1 MVDFQGGIKGM
12 ALNLENNKVGIVIF
26 GDDKAIKEGNLVKRS
41 NAIVDVPVGMGLLGR
56 VVDGLGQPID
66 GKGNLENVNRSR
78 VGVRAPGIIPRQSVS
93 KLTQIGLIRPSVM
106 KRCRTSHVRNFHST
120 PPKQTRGRFLKTCG
134 AAAGSVYVAMSLGQN
149 GQNDRDTSVDLSVR
163 LDGVRA
169 AARTSTPQEGVTEGS
184 VSLTTEG
191 FSIGAQHR
199 APIPTSVPVP
209 TPSTD
214 SNCTICSVLEVPDF
228 TTLYG
233 LSMFILI
240 FLGILIEATVLVSLL
255 RLLYLSGPTGF
266 FAWIDKCLTKL
277 ELMPYFNLFFFWN
290 LCMFVGIGWGIGNIT
305 HTSETLRQWC
315 DMNSEAIINLHN
327 ELKNLK

>member
-1 MVDFQGGIKGM
+1 MVDFQGGIKG
-12 ALNLENNKVGIVIF
+12 G
-26 GDDKAIKEGNLVKRS
+26 GLVKRS
-41 NAIVDVPVGMGLLGR
+41 NAIVNVPVGMGPLGR
-56 VVDGLGQPID
+56 VVDGLGQPVD
-66 GKGNLENVNRSR
+66 GKGNLENVNRSL
-78 VGVRAPGIIPRQSVS
+78 VKVKLPSTILRQPTS
-93 KLTQIGLIRPSVM
+93 KLTQIGLRRSFVM
-106 KRCRTSHVRNFHST
+106 KRCRTAHVRNFHST
-120 PPKQTRGRFLKTCG
+120 PPKQTRGRFLKGCG
-134 AAAGSVYVAMSLGQN
+134 AAAGSVYVGMSLSQD
-149 GQNDRDTSVDLSVR
+149 GQNDRDASVDLSVR
-163 LDGVRA
+163 VDGVRA
-169 AARTSTPQEGVTEGS
+169 VARTSTPQEGVTEGS

-277 ELMPYFNLFFFWN
+277 ELMPFFNLFFFGI
-290 LCMFVGIGWGIGNIT
+290 FVC
-305 HTSETLRQWC
+305 L
-315 DMNSEAIINLHN
+315 
-327 ELKNLK
+327 